1 MFYRYYNATTK
12 RHVKEITYRTYIAKG
27 IKDICGY
34 DKTFNELYK
43 YIIDKSKRDSISDNR
58 EPEEIIESIKSKLRG
73 NYECNEPSGE
83 VVT

>member
-43 YIIDKSKRDSISDNR
+43 YIIDKSKKDLISDNR
-58 EPEEIIESIKSKLRG
+58 EPEEIIESIISKLRG